1 MRQAPTLMAKINGW
15 LPAGV
20 IRNLEPGISG
30 LLWTVSSDTH
40 SLARDPVYFSTTLR
54 DLCRRDG

>member
-1 MRQAPTLMAKINGW
+1 MRQAPTFMARINGW

-20 IRNLEPGISG
+20 IRKLGPGISG

-40 SLARDPVYFSTTLR
+40 SLARDPVYFSATLR
-54 DLCRRDG
+54 NPFRRDR

>member
-1 MRQAPTLMAKINGW
+1 MARINGW

-20 IRNLEPGISG
+20 IRKLGPGISG

-40 SLARDPVYFSTTLR
+40 SLARDPVYFSATLR
-54 DLCRRDG
+54 NPFRRDG